1 MARFSKLLERSL
13 EPEWLDALPA
23 SDPRAARSRSDLRRI
38 NAVMGNARAIA
49 GALRERLHREPGRLR
64 IADLGSG
71 DGALTRAVARRV
83 GGDVELTLVDRA
95 YGDAD
100 ALEFLSQRGPSFD
113 AIIANLFLHH
123 LDDNALHRLMCL
135 VAGRT
140 NLFVACEP
148 RRSAVALAASRLLGL
163 AGCNDVTR
171 HDATASVRAGFCGE
185 ELSLAW
191 PRDRDWQLSE
201 APAWP
206 FSHLFIARR
215 RDGS

>member
-1 MARFSKLLERSL
+1 MARFSKLPERSL

-23 SDPRAARSRSDLRRI
+23 SDPRAARSRRDLKRI

-49 GALRERLHREPGRLR
+49 CALREHICRGPRPLQ

-71 DGALTRAVARRV
+71 DGALTRAVASRV
-83 GGDVELTLVDRA
+83 GGAVELTLVDRA
-95 YGDAD
+95 YGNAD
-100 ALEFLSQRGPSFD
+100 ALEFLSQRGRRFD

-123 LDDNALHRLMCL
+123 LDDDALHRLMGF
-135 VAGRT
+135 AARRT

-148 RRSAVALAASRLLGL
+148 RRSAVALAASRLVVLLG
-163 AGCNDVTR
+163 GNDVTR

-191 PRDRDWQLSE
+191 PRDHAWRLSE

-215 RDGS
+215 HDGS